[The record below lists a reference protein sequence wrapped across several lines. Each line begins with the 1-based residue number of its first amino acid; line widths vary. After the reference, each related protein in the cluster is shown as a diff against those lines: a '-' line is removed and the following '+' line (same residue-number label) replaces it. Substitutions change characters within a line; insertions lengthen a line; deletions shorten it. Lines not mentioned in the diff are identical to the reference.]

1 MEEIKN
7 ENINEEAAQD
17 ATFESEEVMEV
28 ALAETEEKN
37 DTEDYALADYTE
49 AEMSGLTDEQRRRK
63 ELFDKFTTGVLIFL
77 LASPA
82 LIILYILIWFLTK

>member
-7 ENINEEAAQD
+7 ENINEATVED
-17 ATFESEEVMEV
+17 VTFESEEVMEV
-28 ALAETEEKN
+28 ALAETEEKKAS
-37 DTEDYALADYTE
+37 EDYVLADYTE